1 MNFPK
6 EYHAACLALKA
17 KSGHDYKQFV
27 EELANHMDAVIE
39 QQDEYIDY
47 IGENAPH
54 RQTRD
59 QVVVSCQSWP
69 LAFNE
74 EGRQFASK
82 NGFPGGN
89 PFALV
94 DWLEKN
100 YPLQFRGDPVP
111 AWRQRAN
118 RLRGQINSHKAL
130 KMYRS
135 FMDETVELRESINES
150 TGAVDQYIDEQIERA
165 RIERAFKDRE

>member
-1 MNFPK
+1 
-6 EYHAACLALKA
+6 
-17 KSGHDYKQFV
+17 
-27 EELANHMDAVIE
+27 MDAVIE